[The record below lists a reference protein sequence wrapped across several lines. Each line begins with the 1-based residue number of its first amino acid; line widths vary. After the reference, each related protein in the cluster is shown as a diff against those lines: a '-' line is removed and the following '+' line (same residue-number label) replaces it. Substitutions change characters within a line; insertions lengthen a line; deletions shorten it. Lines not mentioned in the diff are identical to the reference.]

1 MIVTSDPNLMPARP
15 SNRRKLVRVGRAMLF
30 VVDQIILLGS
40 QSLLD

>member
-1 MIVTSDPNLMPARP
+1 MIVTPDPNLLPARP
-15 SNRRKLVRVGRAMLF
+15 SNRRKLLRVGRAMLC